1 VAAVDIGTKL
11 RELREERGW
20 SQEEIEVKTGLL
32 RCYTSRVENG
42 HTIPSLQTLEKL
54 ARAFEIPMYMLFF
67 DGDGKPKPLRIRND
81 GESRPAGKP
90 AQESD
95 MIVELQ
101 RRFAKMNTKDRN
113 YLIWL
118 AAKLARSGD

>member
-1 VAAVDIGTKL
+1 MDIGTKL

-81 GESRPAGKP
+81 GASRPAGKP